1 VLKAV
6 AAHYVMYAA
15 ERVEIYARQ
24 RDVVAGLVA
33 AYDADPA
40 RLDPDLKADW
50 DAAQGDA
57 AALRVLVDQ
66 VSSLTDVRALGLH
79 RRWCRPATT

>member
-15 ERVEIYARQ
+15 ERVELHARQ
-24 RDVVAGLVA
+24 RDVVAELVA
-33 AYDADPA
+33 AFEADPD
-40 RLDPDLKADW
+40 RLDPDLRADW
-50 DAAQGDA
+50 DAADGDA

-66 VSSLTDVRALGLH
+66 VSSLTDVRALSLH
-79 RRWCRPATT
+79 RRWCRTGTT